1 MVAGGT
7 IGAVAL
13 IVRSF
18 RFARILLCIV
28 CLASCAREIS
38 AQAIP
43 YARNFTMPRAQVEQA
58 LKDLQAYSGQKLPA
72 LDGFVAPPDKPLD
85 RYERGFYQFSI
96 ELLPG
101 DAGGTIVRLSAKITA
116 WYADH
121 DVTKSG
127 YQVLASNGR
136 LELDFLDRL
145 EEKLTG
151 KPVASMSST
160 ANTPQAPQP
169 KLDLSAARSAAT
181 MAAPLPQAAQ
191 QPDEIAQLRNQRIAG
206 EKRVQQLSAELQN
219 LQELKRTQAH
229 PRNLLVVKKSN
240 TPIYAKNAETSRVLF
255 EAAANDEFEFLDEE
269 GEWIHITIS
278 GDSRGFLRKTAV
290 ELPEGLAATLR
301 SSAAGP
307 EEKFIGFR
315 IEREDSGDFPGDWAP
330 LKGKK
335 VKIFTVQVVSQIPKE
350 TGPTARLN
358 YCLALFEKGLREG
371 SAANP
376 APEGVVVI
384 FDAADGGIA
393 AATSEN
399 IQKLA
404 SGSLKGEAFWQQG
417 YLDPP
422 DAFAPAP
429 KQ

>member
-1 MVAGGT
+1 
-7 IGAVAL
+7 
-13 IVRSF
+13 
-18 RFARILLCIV
+18 
-28 CLASCAREIS
+28 
-38 AQAIP
+38 
-43 YARNFTMPRAQVEQA
+43 MPRPQIEQA
-58 LKDLQAYSGQKLPA
+58 LKDLQAYSGQKLPV
-72 LDGFVAPPDKPLD
+72 LDGFVAPAEKPLD

-101 DAGGTIVRLSAKITA
+101 DAEGTIVRLAAKITA
-116 WYADH
+116 WYADR

-127 YQVLASNGR
+127 YQVLPSNGR

-151 KPVASMSST
+151 KPVASASPT
-160 ANTPQAPQP
+160 ANSPQAPQP
-169 KLDLSAARSAAT
+169 KLDLSGARTAAT

-191 QPDEIAQLRNQRIAG
+191 EPDEMALLRNQRIAS
-206 EKRVQQLSAELQN
+206 EKRVQQLTAELQN
-219 LQELKRTQAH
+219 LQELQRTQAH
-229 PRNLLVVKKSN
+229 PRNLVVVKKSRS
-240 TPIYAKNAETSRVLF
+240 PIYAKNADSSRVLF

-278 GDSRGFLRKTAV
+278 GDSRGFVRKNSV
-290 ELPEGLAATLR
+290 ELPEGLAGR
-301 SSAAGP
+301 SQSAAGP
-307 EEKFIGFR
+307 EEKFTGFR
-315 IEREDSGDFPGDWAP
+315 IEREETGDFPGDWTP
-330 LKGKK
+330 LKGRK
-335 VKIFTVQVVSQIPKE
+335 VKIFTVQPLSQNPKE

-358 YCLALFEKGLREG
+358 YCLALFEKGFREG

-393 AATSEN
+393 AATSAN

-404 SGSLKGEAFWQQG
+404 SGDLKGETFWQQG

-422 DAFAPAP
+422 DAFTPAP
-429 KQ
+429 KK

>member
-1 MVAGGT
+1 
-7 IGAVAL
+7 
-13 IVRSF
+13 
-18 RFARILLCIV
+18 
-28 CLASCAREIS
+28 
-38 AQAIP
+38 
-43 YARNFTMPRAQVEQA
+43 MPRPQIEQA
-58 LKDLQAYSGQKLPA
+58 LKDLQSYSGQKLPV
-72 LDGFVAPPDKPLD
+72 LDGFVAQADRPLD

-116 WYADH
+116 WYADR

-127 YQVLASNGR
+127 YQVLPSNGR

-151 KPVASMSST
+151 KPVASASPT
-160 ANTPQAPQP
+160 ANSPQAPQP
-169 KLDLSAARSAAT
+169 KLDLSGARTAAT

-191 QPDEIAQLRNQRIAG
+191 EPDEMALLRNQRIAS
-206 EKRVQQLSAELQN
+206 EKRVQQLTAELQN
-219 LQELKRTQAH
+219 LQELQRTQAH
-229 PRNLLVVKKSN
+229 PRNLVVVKKSR
-240 TPIYAKNAETSRVLF
+240 TPIYAKNADSSRVLF

-278 GDSRGFLRKTAV
+278 GDSRGFVRKNSV
-290 ELPEGLAATLR
+290 ELPEGLAGR
-301 SSAAGP
+301 SQSAAGP
-307 EEKFIGFR
+307 EEKFTGFR
-315 IEREDSGDFPGDWAP
+315 IEREETGDFPGDWTP
-330 LKGKK
+330 LKGRK
-335 VKIFTVQVVSQIPKE
+335 VKIFTVQPLSQNPKE

-358 YCLALFEKGLREG
+358 YCLALFEKGFREG

-393 AATSEN
+393 AATSAN
-399 IQKLA
+399 IQKLG
-404 SGSLKGEAFWQQG
+404 SGDLKGETFWQQG

-422 DAFAPAP
+422 DAFTPAP
-429 KQ
+429 KK

>member
-1 MVAGGT
+1 MA
-7 IGAVAL
+7 
-13 IVRSF
+13 S
-18 RFARILLCIV
+18 
-28 CLASCAREIS
+28 LAHETP

-43 YARNFTMPRAQVEQA
+43 YARNFPMPRPQIEQA
-58 LKDLQAYSGQKLPA
+58 LKDLQAYSGQKLPV
-72 LDGFVAPPDKPLD
+72 LDGFVAPAEKPLD

-101 DAGGTIVRLSAKITA
+101 DAEGTIVRLAAKITA
-116 WYADH
+116 WYADR

-127 YQVLASNGR
+127 YQVLPSNGR

-151 KPVASMSST
+151 KPVASASPT
-160 ANTPQAPQP
+160 ANSPQAPQA
-169 KLDLSAARSAAT
+169 KLDLSGARTAAT

-191 QPDEIAQLRNQRIAG
+191 EPDEMALLRNQRIAS
-206 EKRVQQLSAELQN
+206 EKRVQQLTAELQN
-219 LQELKRTQAH
+219 LQELQRTQAH
-229 PRNLLVVKKSN
+229 PRNLVVVKKSRS
-240 TPIYAKNAETSRVLF
+240 PIYAKNADSSRVLF

-269 GEWIHITIS
+269 AEWIHISIS
-278 GDSRGFLRKTAV
+278 GDSRGYVRKNSV
-290 ELPEGLAATLR
+290 ELPEGLATRLQSA
-301 SSAAGP
+301 AAGP
-307 EEKFIGFR
+307 EAKFTGFR
-315 IEREDSGDFPGDWAP
+315 IEREETGDFPGDWAP
-330 LKGKK
+330 LKGQK
-335 VKIFTVQVVSQIPKE
+335 VKIFTVQLLSQNPKE

-358 YCLALFEKGLREG
+358 YCLALFEKGFREG

-393 AATSEN
+393 AATSAN

-404 SGSLKGEAFWQQG
+404 SGDLKGETFWQQG

-422 DAFAPAP
+422 DAFTPAP
-429 KQ
+429 KK

>member
-1 MVAGGT
+1 
-7 IGAVAL
+7 L
-13 IVRSF
+13 NFPSF
-18 RFARILLCIV
+18 RFAKILLCLV
-28 CLASCAREIS
+28 CLASLARGTS

-43 YARNFTMPRAQVEQA
+43 YARNFATPRPQVEQA
-58 LKDLQAYSGQKLPA
+58 LKDLQAYSGQKLPV

-101 DAGGTIVRLSAKITA
+101 DSGGTIVRLSAKITS
-116 WYADH
+116 WYADR
-121 DVTKSG
+121 DVSKSG
-127 YQVLASNGR
+127 YQVLPSNGR

-151 KPVASMSST
+151 KPVTSASSAGNS
-160 ANTPQAPQP
+160 PQTPQP
-169 KLDLSAARSAAT
+169 KLDLSGARTAAT
-181 MAAPLPQAAQ
+181 MAAPVPQAVQ
-191 QPDEIAQLRNQRIAG
+191 QPDEIAMLRNQRIAG
-206 EKRVQQLSAELQN
+206 EKRVQQLTAELQN
-219 LQELKRTQAH
+219 LQELQHTQAH
-229 PRNLLVVKKSN
+229 PRNLVVVRKSR
-240 TPIYAKNAETSRVLF
+240 TPIYAKNAESSRILF
-255 EAAANDEFEFLDEE
+255 EASADDEFEFLDEE

-278 GDSRGFLRKTAV
+278 GDSRGFVRKNSV
-290 ELPEGLAATLR
+290 ELPEGVAARLQ
-301 SSAAGP
+301 SSAADP
-307 EEKFIGFR
+307 EEKFSGFR
-315 IEREDSGDFPGDWAP
+315 IEREETGDFPGGWAP

-335 VKIFTVQVVSQIPKE
+335 VKIFTVQLVSQNGKE
-350 TGPTARLN
+350 TGPTARSN

-393 AATSEN
+393 AATLAN

-404 SGSLKGEAFWQQG
+404 SGELKGEAFWQQG

-422 DAFAPAP
+422 DAFTPTP
-429 KQ
+429 KK

>member
-1 MVAGGT
+1 
-7 IGAVAL
+7 L
-13 IVRSF
+13 RVRSF
-18 RFARILLCIV
+18 RFAKILLCCV
-28 CLASCAREIS
+28 YLASFARETP

-43 YARNFTMPRAQVEQA
+43 YARNFAMPRAQVEQA
-58 LKDLQAYSGQKLPA
+58 LKDLQAYSGQKLPM
-72 LDGFVAPPDKPLD
+72 LDGFVATADKPLD

-116 WYADH
+116 WYADR
-121 DVTKSG
+121 DVSKSG
-127 YQVLASNGR
+127 YQVLPSNGR
-136 LELDFLDRL
+136 LELDFLDHL

-151 KPVASMSST
+151 KPVASASPAPNS
-160 ANTPQAPQP
+160 PQTPQP
-169 KLDLSAARSAAT
+169 KLDLSGARAAAA

-191 QPDEIAQLRNQRIAG
+191 QPDEVAALRNQRIAG
-206 EKRVQQLSAELQN
+206 EKRVQQLTAELQN
-219 LQELKRTQAH
+219 LQELQHTQAH
-229 PRNLLVVKKSN
+229 PKNLIVVKKSK
-240 TPIYAKNAETSRVLF
+240 TPIYAKSAESSRILF
-255 EAAANDEFEFLDEE
+255 EAVANDEFEFLDAE
-269 GEWIHITIS
+269 GDWIHISIS
-278 GDSRGFLRKTAV
+278 GDSRGFVRKNSV
-290 ELPEGLAATLR
+290 ELPESLAARLQ

-307 EEKFIGFR
+307 EEKFTGLR
-315 IEREDSGDFPGDWAP
+315 IEREETGDFPGDWAP
-330 LKGKK
+330 LKGKR
-335 VKIFTVQVVSQIPKE
+335 VRIFTVQLLSQNPKE
-350 TGPTARLN
+350 TGPAARLN
-358 YCLALFEKGLREG
+358 YCLALFEKGFREG

-393 AATSEN
+393 AATSAN

-429 KQ
+429 K